1 MVVYMV
7 EESFGQKERERELL
21 SKSILSSMC
30 RSILYQLLKRIRK
43 IILLN
48 CHCEQLMM
56 ARIKDGKD

>member
-43 IILLN
+43 IILFL
-48 CHCEQLMM
+48 LSLR
-56 ARIKDGKD
+56 ATDDGKD